1 MPSSE
6 HPAVLFSY
14 CLAIDG
20 REFLVRVMFS
30 GLMLWDDYQAR
41 RHCCG
46 STAPMAGD
54 DPFTVAITMDP
65 ALLAWFQEVAARVE
79 AGSWGLK
86 DEEALDERLA
96 PLFWDQVNPHLP
108 RPLAPPSS

>member
-14 CLAIDG
+14 CLAIDR
-20 REFLVRVMFS
+20 REFLVRAMFS

-41 RHCCG
+41 RQCYG

-54 DPFTVAITMDP
+54 DRFTVAITMDP
-65 ALLAWFQEVAARVE
+65 ALLAWFQELAARVE

-86 DEEALDERLA
+86 DEAALDKRLA
-96 PLFWDQVNPHLP
+96 PMFWDQVNPHLP
-108 RPLAPPSS
+108 RPLTPPSP